1 MTSNFEHIEML
12 EQLSKDEQEKLSSA
26 WIDFY
31 RIIKTLRS
39 PDGCPWDRKQT
50 AKSLAPNLIE
60 ESYELVEAIDN
71 DDLENMREEIGDIFL
86 VAGMIAHINA
96 ESNKFSL
103 ADVIS
108 EVSEKL
114 VRRHPHVFGDIKKE
128 NPDEVVELWNHIKK
142 NVEKDGSK
150 FESIN
155 DTIPRSLPPLER
167 AFKIQKKVA
176 KVGFDWDNLQSV
188 KDKVAE
194 ELAELDVCIHDLST
208 AKQETPQDESP
219 SSDRQRNNL
228 QAAVEEEIGD
238 VLFSIINMARHLKVE
253 PAVALHKTNQKFAD
267 RFRYIEE
274 QMHQEQR
281 NMDTSEFSRMDEL
294 WEEAKIRLLKK

>member
-1 MTSNFEHIEML
+1 MTSKFENIEML
-12 EQLSKDEQEKLSSA
+12 EQLSKDEQEELSSA

-31 RIIKTLRS
+31 RIIKTLRG
-39 PDGCPWDRKQT
+39 PEGCPWDRKQT

-71 DDLENMREEIGDIFL
+71 NDIENVREEIGDIFL

-96 ESNKFSL
+96 ETNRFSL

-114 VRRHPHVFGDIKKE
+114 VRRHPHVFGDVKKD
-128 NPDEVVELWNHIKK
+128 NPEEVIELWNHIKK
-142 NVEKDGSK
+142 NVEKDGSGFK
-150 FESIN
+150 SIN
-155 DTIPRSLPPLER
+155 DSIPRSLPPLER

-176 KVGFDWDNLQSV
+176 KVGFDWDNLQNV
-188 KDKVAE
+188 KDKVSE
-194 ELAELDVCIHDLST
+194 ELAELDENIQNTNKTTQQNDI
-208 AKQETPQDESP
+208 
-219 SSDRQRNNL
+219 
-228 QAAVEEEIGD
+228 EEEIGD
-238 VLFSIINMARHLKVE
+238 VLFSIINLARHLKVE

-274 QMHQEQR
+274 QMHQEKR
-281 NMDTSEFSRMDEL
+281 SMDKSEFNRMDEL
-294 WEEAKIRLLKK
+294 WEEAKTRLSKK

>member
-1 MTSNFEHIEML
+1 MMSNFDNIKIL
-12 EQLSKDEQEKLSSA
+12 EQLDKDEQERLASA

-31 RIIKTLRS
+31 RIIKTLRG
-39 PDGCPWDRKQT
+39 PKGCPWDRKQT

-71 DDLENMREEIGDIFL
+71 DDLENVREEIGDIFL

-96 ESNKFSL
+96 ETNKFSL

-114 VRRHPHVFGDIKKE
+114 VRRHPHVFGDVKKE
-128 NPDEVVELWNHIKK
+128 NPEEVIELWNHIKK
-142 NVEKDGSK
+142 NVEKDGSE

-194 ELAELDVCIHDLST
+194 ELAELDVCIQDFSKT
-208 AKQETPQDESP
+208 AKNETQAGDAHPKNIQD
-219 SSDRQRNNL
+219 D
-228 QAAVEEEIGD
+228 VEEEIGD
-238 VLFSIINMARHLKVE
+238 VLFSIINLARHLKVE
-253 PAVALHKTNQKFAD
+253 PAVALHKTNQKFTD

-274 QMHQEQR
+274 QMHLEQR
-281 NMDTSEFSRMDEL
+281 SMDTSEFNRMDEL
-294 WEEAKIRLLKK
+294 WEEAKTRLKNL

>member
-128 NPDEVVELWNHIKK
+128 NPDEVIELWNHIKK
-142 NVEKDGSK
+142 NVEKDGSE

-188 KDKVAE
+188 KDKVTE
-194 ELAELDVCIHDLST
+194 ELTELDMCI
-208 AKQETPQDESP
+208 Q
-219 SSDRQRNNL
+219 NNTGTTQ

-238 VLFSIINMARHLKVE
+238 VLFSIINLARHLKVE

-281 NMDTSEFSRMDEL
+281 SMDTSEFSRMDEL
-294 WEEAKIRLLKK
+294 WEEAKIRLKNL

>member
-12 EQLSKDEQEKLSSA
+12 EQLSEDEQEQLSSA

-31 RIIKTLRS
+31 RIIKTLRG
-39 PDGCPWDRKQT
+39 PEGCPWDRKQT

-71 DDLENMREEIGDIFL
+71 NDLENVREEIGDIFL

-103 ADVIS
+103 TDVIS

-114 VRRHPHVFGDIKKE
+114 VRRHPHVFGDVKKE
-128 NPDEVVELWNHIKK
+128 NPEEVIELWNHIKK
-142 NVEKDGSK
+142 NVEKDGSE

-155 DTIPRSLPPLER
+155 DSIPRSLPPLER

-188 KDKVAE
+188 KDKVTE
-194 ELAELDVCIHDLST
+194 ELAELDVCIQKST
-208 AKQETPQDESP
+208 EKTHQTEI
-219 SSDRQRNNL
+219 
-228 QAAVEEEIGD
+228 EEEIGD
-238 VLFSIINMARHLKVE
+238 VLFSIINLARHLKVE

-281 NMDTSEFSRMDEL
+281 SMDTSEFDRMDEL
-294 WEEAKIRLLKK
+294 WEEAKNRLKNL

>member
-12 EQLSKDEQEKLSSA
+12 EQLSKDEQEQLSTA

-71 DDLENMREEIGDIFL
+71 NDVENIREEIGDIFL

-103 ADVIS
+103 AEVIS
-108 EVSEKL
+108 EVSVKL
-114 VRRHPHVFGDIKKE
+114 VRRHPHVFGDVKKE
-128 NPDEVVELWNHIKK
+128 NPDEVIELWNHIKK
-142 NVEKDGSK
+142 NVEKNGSE

-155 DTIPRSLPPLER
+155 DSIPRSLPPLER

-188 KDKVAE
+188 KDKVTE
-194 ELAELDVCIHDLST
+194 ELAELDACIQDL
-208 AKQETPQDESP
+208 
-219 SSDRQRNNL
+219 NNPAQ

-238 VLFSIINMARHLKVE
+238 VLFSIINLARHLKVE

-274 QMHQEQR
+274 QMYLEQR
-281 NMDTSEFSRMDEL
+281 SMDKSEFDRMDEL
-294 WEEAKIRLLKK
+294 WEEAKIRLKNL

>member
-142 NVEKDGSK
+142 NVEKDGSE

-188 KDKVAE
+188 KDKVTE
-194 ELAELDVCIHDLST
+194 ELTELDMCI
-208 AKQETPQDESP
+208 Q
-219 SSDRQRNNL
+219 NNTGTTQ

-238 VLFSIINMARHLKVE
+238 VLFSIINLARHLKVE

-281 NMDTSEFSRMDEL
+281 SMDTSEFSRMDEL
-294 WEEAKIRLLKK
+294 WEEAKIRLKNL

>member
-1 MTSNFEHIEML
+1 MPSNFDNIKIL
-12 EQLSKDEQEKLSSA
+12 EQLDKDEQEKLTTA

-31 RIIKTLRS
+31 RIIKTLRG
-39 PDGCPWDRKQT
+39 PEGCPWDRKQT

-71 DDLENMREEIGDIFL
+71 NDLENVREEIRDIFL

-96 ESNKFSL
+96 ESNKFTL

-114 VRRHPHVFGDIKKE
+114 VRRHPHVFGDVKKE
-128 NPDEVVELWNHIKK
+128 NPDEVIELWNHIKK
-142 NVEKDGSK
+142 NVEKDGNE

-176 KVGFDWDNLQSV
+176 KVGFDWENLQSV

-194 ELAELDVCIHDLST
+194 ELAELEVCIQSST
-208 AKQETPQDESP
+208 ETAQNKTQD
-219 SSDRQRNNL
+219 
-228 QAAVEEEIGD
+228 AVEEEIGD
-238 VLFSIINMARHLKVE
+238 VLFSIINLARHLKVE
-253 PAVALHKTNQKFAD
+253 PAAALHKTNQKFAD

-274 QMHQEQR
+274 QMYLEQR
-281 NMDTSEFSRMDEL
+281 NMDKSEFSRMDEL
-294 WEEAKIRLLKK
+294 WEEAKIILKNL